1 MPTIE
6 QSNQPEDQT
15 KDEKSSPSSDESGSS
30 ATETIETKQSS
41 KVAVKKKT
49 VRKAARKKVAQ
60 TTGRQIQDEQSNSS
74 ATETKQTTQAG
85 KVAVKKK
92 TVRKKTAKK
101 KTSQTTSG
109 QIQDEQSNSGATETK
124 QTTQPGK
131 VAVKKKTVRKKAAK
145 KKTSQTKLKQIQL
158 EPASESDKAAAS
170 LVVNAAGK
178 TAPATQNQPEKPVEN
193 AAPPAAAPSRPQ
205 PQPQGATGLMGFWI
219 KVGIS
224 AFVIVAGIIT
234 VFSFFG
240 EDETTSGPETTQATV
255 GAQGE
260 NASVADG
267 IAADRRTAPGVAFPP
282 TPEQS
287 SVLDRNS
294 SQRYGNQPGAFTG
307 GAAVAN
313 KPAME
318 SAANAAVTPSVSPNA
333 GQPPASQPYAAP
345 PNPRGNSFYHQP
357 SEYRAEL
364 YRPLEPEQAPSAPT
378 QSSGGANETPRTNVV
393 PAPSYHPQ
401 PGTYAYPP
409 APQQGG
415 YGGYYPY

>member
-30 ATETIETKQSS
+30 ATETIQTKQSS

-49 VRKAARKKVAQ
+49 VRKAARKKTAQ
-60 TTGRQIQDEQSNSS
+60 TTG
-74 ATETKQTTQAG
+74 
-85 KVAVKKK
+85 
-92 TVRKKTAKK
+92 
-101 KTSQTTSG
+101 G
-109 QIQDEQSNSGATETK
+109 QIQDEQSNSGTTESK
-124 QTTQPGK
+124 HTTQPGT
-131 VAVKKKTVRKKAAK
+131 VAVKKKTARKKAAR
-145 KKTSQTKLKQIQL
+145 KKTSQTSPKQIQL
-158 EPASESDKAAAS
+158 EPTSESDQAAAS
-170 LVVNAAGK
+170 LIVKETGK
-178 TAPATQNQPEKPVEN
+178 TAPAAQNPPEKPLEK

-234 VFSFFG
+234 LFSFFG
-240 EDETTSGPETTQATV
+240 EDETTSGPETTQATA
-255 GAQGE
+255 GAQGD
-260 NASVADG
+260 NASIAGG

-287 SVLDRNS
+287 NVRDRNS
-294 SQRYGNQPGAFTG
+294 SQRYGNQPGAFA

-318 SAANAAVTPSVSPNA
+318 SAAVTPAVPPGA
-333 GQPPASQPYAAP
+333 GQPPASQPYVAP
-345 PNPRGNSFYHQP
+345 PPPRGNSFYHQP
-357 SEYRAEL
+357 SEYRPEL

-378 QSSGGANETPRTNVV
+378 QTSGANETPRTNVV
-393 PAPSYHPQ
+393 PAPSYYPQ

>member
-1 MPTIE
+1 M
-6 QSNQPEDQT
+6 
-15 KDEKSSPSSDESGSS
+15 
-30 ATETIETKQSS
+30 
-41 KVAVKKKT
+41 
-49 VRKAARKKVAQ
+49 RKKVARKQSSQ
-60 TTGRQIQDEQSNSS
+60 TARDTIQDAQSDSET
-74 ATETKQTTQAG
+74 TETHQTTQA
-85 KVAVKKK
+85 
-92 TVRKKTAKK
+92 
-101 KTSQTTSG
+101 
-109 QIQDEQSNSGATETK
+109 
-124 QTTQPGK
+124 GK

-145 KKTSQTKLKQIQL
+145 KKTSQTASGQVQDKQSDSGTTESKHTTQPGKVAVKKKTARKKAARKKTSQTKPKQIQL
-158 EPASESDKAAAS
+158 EPTSESDQAAAS
-170 LVVNAAGK
+170 LIVKEAGK
-178 TAPATQNQPEKPVEN
+178 TAPAAQNPPEKPVEN

-205 PQPQGATGLMGFWI
+205 PQSQGATGLMGFWI

-393 PAPSYHPQ
+393 PAPSYYPQ

>member
-30 ATETIETKQSS
+30 ATETIQTKQSS

-49 VRKAARKKVAQ
+49 VRKAARKKTAQ
-60 TTGRQIQDEQSNSS
+60 TTD
-74 ATETKQTTQAG
+74 
-85 KVAVKKK
+85 
-92 TVRKKTAKK
+92 
-101 KTSQTTSG
+101 G
-109 QIQDEQSNSGATETK
+109 QIQDEQSNSGATETRH
-124 QTTQPGK
+124 TTQPGK
-131 VAVKKKTVRKKAAK
+131 VAVKKKTARKKAAR
-145 KKTSQTKLKQIQL
+145 KKTSQTASEQIQDEQSNSGTTESKHTTQPGTVAVKKKTARKKAARKKTSQTSPKQIQL
-158 EPASESDKAAAS
+158 EPTSESDQAAAS
-170 LVVNAAGK
+170 LIVKETGK
-178 TAPATQNQPEKPVEN
+178 TAPAAQNPPEKPLEK

-234 VFSFFG
+234 LFSFFG
-240 EDETTSGPETTQATV
+240 EDETTSGPETTQATA
-255 GAQGE
+255 GAQGD
-260 NASVADG
+260 NASIAG
-267 IAADRRTAPGVAFPP
+267 GMAADRRTAPGVAFPP

-287 SVLDRNS
+287 NVLDRNS
-294 SQRYGNQPGAFTG
+294 SQRYGNQPGAFA

-313 KPAME
+313 TPAME
-318 SAANAAVTPSVSPNA
+318 SAANAAVTHPVPPGA
-333 GQPPASQPYAAP
+333 GQPPASQPYVAP
-345 PNPRGNSFYHQP
+345 PPPRGNSFYHQP
-357 SEYRAEL
+357 PEYRPEL

-378 QSSGGANETPRTNVV
+378 QTSGANETPRTNVV
-393 PAPSYHPQ
+393 PAPSYYPQ

>member
-30 ATETIETKQSS
+30 ATEAIQTKQS
-41 KVAVKKKT
+41 
-49 VRKAARKKVAQ
+49 
-60 TTGRQIQDEQSNSS
+60 
-74 ATETKQTTQAG
+74 G

-92 TVRKKTAKK
+92 TVRKKAARK
-101 KTSQTTSG
+101 KTAQTAG
-109 QIQDEQSNSGATETK
+109 RQIQDEQSNNSATETK
-124 QTTQPGK
+124 QTTQPEK

-145 KKTSQTKLKQIQL
+145 KKTAQTTSAQIQDEQYNSGATETKQTTQPEKVAVKKKTVRKKAAKKKTAQTELKQIQL

-178 TAPATQNQPEKPVEN
+178 TAPVGN

-224 AFVIVAGIIT
+224 AFVIVVGIIT

-240 EDETTSGPETTQATV
+240 EDETTSGPEATQATA

-260 NASVADG
+260 NASVADD

-287 SVLDRNS
+287 SVLDRSS
-294 SQRYGNQPGAFTG
+294 SQRYGNQLGAFA

-313 KPAME
+313 TPAME
-318 SAANAAVTPSVSPNA
+318 SAANAAVTHPVPPGA
-333 GQPPASQPYAAP
+333 GQPPASQPYVAP
-345 PNPRGNSFYHQP
+345 PPPRGNSFYHQP
-357 SEYRAEL
+357 AEYRPEL
-364 YRPLEPEQAPSAPT
+364 YRPLEPEQDSSAPT
-378 QSSGGANETPRTNVV
+378 QSGSGSANETPRTTVV
-393 PAPSYHPQ
+393 PAPTYYPQ

-409 APQQGG
+409 APQYGG

>member
-30 ATETIETKQSS
+30 ATETIQTKQSS

-49 VRKAARKKVAQ
+49 VRKAARKKTAQ
-60 TTGRQIQDEQSNSS
+60 TTG
-74 ATETKQTTQAG
+74 
-85 KVAVKKK
+85 
-92 TVRKKTAKK
+92 
-101 KTSQTTSG
+101 G
-109 QIQDEQSNSGATETK
+109 QIQDEQSNSGATETRH
-124 QTTQPGK
+124 TTQPGK
-131 VAVKKKTVRKKAAK
+131 VAVKKKTARKKAAR
-145 KKTSQTKLKQIQL
+145 KKTSQTSPKQIQL
-158 EPASESDKAAAS
+158 EPTSESDQAAAS
-170 LVVNAAGK
+170 LIVKETGK
-178 TAPATQNQPEKPVEN
+178 TAPAAQNPPEKPLEK
-193 AAPPAAAPSRPQ
+193 AAPPASAPSRPQ

-219 KVGIS
+219 KVGIF

-240 EDETTSGPETTQATV
+240 EDETTSGPEATQATA

-260 NASVADG
+260 NASIAGG
-267 IAADRRTAPGVAFPP
+267 IAADRRTAPGIAFPP

-287 SVLDRNS
+287 GVPDRNS

-313 KPAME
+313 RPAME
-318 SAANAAVTPSVSPNA
+318 SAANAAVTPAVPPGA
-333 GQPPASQPYAAP
+333 GQPPAGQPYAAP

-357 SEYRAEL
+357 SEYRPEL
-364 YRPLEPEQAPSAPT
+364 YRPLEPEQAPSTPAQT
-378 QSSGGANETPRTNVV
+378 SGANETPRTNVV
-393 PAPSYHPQ
+393 PAPSYYPQ
-401 PGTYAYPP
+401 PGTLPYPP
-409 APQQGG
+409 APQYGG

>member
-30 ATETIETKQSS
+30 ATETIQTKQSS

-49 VRKAARKKVAQ
+49 VRKKVARKKAAQ
-60 TTGRQIQDEQSNSS
+60 TANGQNQDKQSNSRS
-74 ATETKQTTQAG
+74 TKTRQTTP
-85 KVAVKKK
+85 
-92 TVRKKTAKK
+92 
-101 KTSQTTSG
+101 
-109 QIQDEQSNSGATETK
+109 
-124 QTTQPGK
+124 PGK
-131 VAVKKKTVRKKAAK
+131 VAVKKKTVRKKAAR
-145 KKTSQTKLKQIQL
+145 KKTSQTQPKQVQL
-158 EPASESDKAAAS
+158 EPTSESDQAAAS
-170 LVVNAAGK
+170 LIVNAAGK
-178 TAPATQNQPEKPVEN
+178 TAPAAQNPPEKPVEK
-193 AAPPAAAPSRPQ
+193 AAPPATAPSRPQ
-205 PQPQGATGLMGFWI
+205 PQPQGATGLKGFWI

-234 VFSFFG
+234 LFSFFG
-240 EDETTSGPETTQATV
+240 EDETTSGPEAMQATA
-255 GAQGE
+255 GAQGD
-260 NASVADG
+260 NASIAG
-267 IAADRRTAPGVAFPP
+267 GMAADRRTAPGVAFPP
-282 TPEQS
+282 PPDQS
-287 SVLDRNS
+287 TVLDRNS

-318 SAANAAVTPSVSPNA
+318 SAANAAVTPPVSANA
-333 GQPPASQPYAAP
+333 GQPPASQPYVAP

-357 SEYRAEL
+357 SEYRPEL

-393 PAPSYHPQ
+393 PAPSYYPQ